1 MATETR
7 IVTYL
12 TYSELFD
19 SFERSGIV
27 LPVNTLKT
35 VEDFE
40 TQIEYLLHEM
50 NPIELIQFSSF
61 LNMICQTRDT
71 DSTMVRGITLLEES
85 DVIAKGRGFS
95 NKIVFHR
102 ENLLNLI
109 GQILSKKIQGDQQL
123 TGPKHGANHK
133 KYSEAIL
140 LNNDLVNV
148 GINADSTKGIFLRDH
163 FIREWPHYYLPEI
176 ARLVYSHRIV
186 RYRYCYETL
195 LPTLAATDKSEM
207 EAGISAFE
215 QRTGVSL
222 PAYMKVLNGLYA
234 WFFEVPIQ
242 NEKKPPA
249 AGQPKLG
256 FDFQNISSFYIQ
268 ASLFQQ
274 EPSFITTIDLLSR
287 DIEAFRTASAQEA
300 ARTRD
305 PITGYN
311 KSVRIFF
318 DNPIFKISDGLY
330 CITDLKFIIEN
341 VCGGLLWRVKSE
353 GNLQNFK
360 SAYGRLMEKYF
371 QFLIGNIFKGAK
383 IDFGEHAGADAVVEY
398 EDKIF
403 VIEFTTEYYRFSSL
417 YNPTYGGF
425 LDDAYRL
432 LFNTGQDDPR
442 ARNKNDKG
450 KLLKLNQYIEDNK
463 GKVKRIIPVL
473 VTENFLGNHSLFN
486 EFDDFYDSEVAE
498 KKLANIADNTPLF
511 LCLDDLETFWSLFD
525 PSEAGDAFL
534 GFNDY
539 WIPKDKGPLFHNPS
553 SAMCRFVEEAH
564 GKEPRINNHDFA
576 DFFSPKQTFGE

>member
-19 SFERSGIV
+19 SFERSGVII
-27 LPVNTLKT
+27 PVDTLKT
-35 VEDFE
+35 AEDFE
-40 TQIEYLLHEM
+40 AQIEYLLQEM

-71 DSTMVRGITLLEES
+71 DSTMVRGITLLDES
-85 DVIAKGRGFS
+85 GVIAKGRGFS

-109 GQILSKKIQGDQQL
+109 GQILSKKLQGNQQL
-123 TGPKHGANHK
+123 TGPQHGANHK

-140 LNNDLVNV
+140 LNNDMVNV
-148 GINADSTKGIFLRDH
+148 GIDATSAKGIFLRDH

-176 ARLVYSHRIV
+176 ARLIYGHRIV

-195 LPTLAATDKSEM
+195 LSTLEATDKSEI

-215 QRTGVSL
+215 QKSGVSL
-222 PAYMKVLNGLYA
+222 SAYMKVLNGLYA
-234 WFFEVPIQ
+234 WFFEVPLQ
-242 NEKKPPA
+242 NQKNPPA
-249 AGQPKLG
+249 TGRPKLG

-274 EPSFITTIDLLSR
+274 DPSFITTIDLLSK
-287 DIEAFRTASAQEA
+287 DIEAMRTASDQET

-305 PITGYN
+305 PIAGYN

-318 DNPIFKISDGLY
+318 DNPIFKISEGLY

-371 QFLIGNIFKGAK
+371 QFLISNIFKGAK
-383 IDFGEHAGADAVVEY
+383 IDFGEHSGADAVIEY

-417 YNPTYGGF
+417 YNPTFDPF

-463 GKVKRIIPVL
+463 DKGKRIIPVL

-486 EFDDFYDSEVAE
+486 EFNNFYDSEVAQ
-498 KKLANIADNTPLF
+498 KKLENIADNTPLF
-511 LCLDDLETFWSLFD
+511 LCLDDIETFWSLFD

-553 SAMCRFVEEAH
+553 SAMCRFVEEVY
-564 GKEPRINNHDFA
+564 GKESRINNHDFA
-576 DFFSPKQTFGE
+576 DFFSPKKTFSE

>member
-1 MATETR
+1 MAETR

-19 SFERSGIV
+19 AFERSGIV
-27 LPVNTLKT
+27 IPVNTLKT
-35 VEDFE
+35 VADFE
-40 TQIEYLLHEM
+40 TQIEYLLHEI
-50 NPIELIQFSSF
+50 NSIELIQFSSF

-71 DSTMVRGITLLEES
+71 DSTMVRGVTLLGES
-85 DVIAKGRGFS
+85 GVIAKDRGFS

-102 ENLLNLI
+102 DNLLNLI
-109 GQILSKKIQGDQQL
+109 GQILAKKMQGDQQL
-123 TGPKHGANHK
+123 TGPEHGANHK

-148 GINADSTKGIFLRDH
+148 EINDDLAKGIILRDH
-163 FIREWPHYYLPEI
+163 FIREWPHYYMPEI

-195 LPTLAATDKSEM
+195 LPALEVTDKTEM

-215 QRTGVSL
+215 QKAGVSL
-222 PAYMKVLNGLYA
+222 SAYMKVLNGLYA
-234 WFFEVPIQ
+234 WFFEVPLQ
-242 NEKKPPA
+242 NEKNPPA
-249 AGQPKLG
+249 AGQPKFG

-268 ASLFQQ
+268 ASLFEKDQ
-274 EPSFITTIDLLSR
+274 SFITTIDLLSK
-287 DIEAFRTASAQEA
+287 DIEALRTASDQEV

-305 PITGYN
+305 PLTGYN
-311 KSVRIFF
+311 RSVRIFF
-318 DNPIFKISDGLY
+318 DNPVFKISDGLY

-360 SAYGRLMEKYF
+360 SAYGRLLEKYF
-371 QFLIGNIFKGAK
+371 QFLISNIFKAGA
-383 IDFGEHAGADAVVEY
+383 IDFGEHAGADAVIEY

-417 YNPTYGGF
+417 YNPTYDEF

-432 LFNTGQDDPR
+432 LFNAGKDDPK

-463 GKVKRIIPVL
+463 GKGKRIVPIL

-486 EFDDFYDSEVAE
+486 EFGGLYDSEIAE
-498 KKLANIADNTPLF
+498 KKLANIAENTPLF

-525 PSEAGDAFL
+525 PSESGDAL
-534 GFNDY
+534 LRFNDY

-553 SAMCRFVEEAH
+553 SAMCKFVEEVY
-564 GKEPRINNHDFA
+564 GKEPRVNNHDFA
-576 DFFSPKQTFGE
+576 DFFSPKQTFAD

>member
-1 MATETR
+1 MAIETR

-12 TYSELFD
+12 AYSELLD
-19 SFERSGIV
+19 SFERGGIV
-27 LPVNTLKT
+27 IPVNTLKT

-40 TQIEYLLHEM
+40 AQIEYLLHEM

-71 DSTMVRGITLLEES
+71 DSTMVRGVSLLEES
-85 DVIAKGRGFS
+85 GVIAKGRGFS

-109 GQILSKKIQGDQQL
+109 GQILSKKWQGNQQL
-123 TGPKHGANHK
+123 TGPEHGANHK

-140 LNNDLVNV
+140 LNNELLNTE
-148 GINADSTKGIFLRDH
+148 INADSAKGIFLRDH

-176 ARLVYSHRIV
+176 ARLIYSHRIV

-195 LPTLAATDKSEM
+195 LATLDATNKSEM
-207 EAGISAFE
+207 EAGLSAFE
-215 QRTGVSL
+215 QNAGVSL
-222 PAYMKVLNGLYA
+222 SSYMKVLSGLYA
-234 WFFEVPIQ
+234 WFFEVPLQ
-242 NEKKPPA
+242 NEENPPA
-249 AGQPKLG
+249 AGHLRLG
-256 FDFQNISSFYIQ
+256 FDFQNINSFYIQ
-268 ASLFQQ
+268 ASQFQQ
-274 EPSFITTIDLLSR
+274 DPSFITTINLLSR
-287 DIEAFRTASAQEA
+287 DINALREASDQEA
-300 ARTRD
+300 IRTRD
-305 PITGYN
+305 PIMGYN

-330 CITDLKFIIEN
+330 CITDLKFIVEN

-353 GNLQNFK
+353 GNPQNFK

-371 QFLIGNIFKGAK
+371 QFLISNIFKGAT

-398 EDKIF
+398 KDKVF

-417 YNPTYGGF
+417 YNPTFDAF
-425 LDDAYRL
+425 LDDAHRL
-432 LFNTGQDDPR
+432 LFNTGQDDPK
-442 ARNKNDKG
+442 ARNKNDRG

-463 GKVKRIIPVL
+463 GKRKRIIPVL

-486 EFDDFYDSEVAE
+486 EFSGFYDSGVAE
-498 KKLANIADNTPLF
+498 KNLANIVDNPPLF

-539 WIPKDKGPLFHNPS
+539 WILKDKGPLFHNPS
-553 SAMCRFVEEAH
+553 SAMCKFVEEVQ
-564 GKEPRINNHDFA
+564 GKEPRISNHDFA
-576 DFFSPKQTFGE
+576 DFFSNKNTYK